1 VNPIMRS
8 AAGAFCVLA
17 LAGILAVPP
26 ASGQAGEHSGK
37 PDHYDHAF
45 RDAEAWSKTFDDPAR
60 DRWQQPER
68 VIAALQIA
76 PDADV
81 ADIGSGTGYF
91 SVRLGKA
98 LPRGRVIGI
107 DIQPDMV
114 RFLNERAARERLP
127 NVMSR
132 LGTAEDPGI
141 AAESVDLVLMVDTY
155 HHIGARERYFE
166 KVRAG
171 LRPGGRLA
179 IVDFKADSPNGPP
192 LQHRIPPEKVTEE
205 LNAAGYSLV
214 ETHQFLPWQYFLVF
228 QKRDS

>member
-179 IVDFKADSPNGPP
+179 IVDFRPETALGPP
-192 LQHRIPPEKVTEE
+192 RHFRVTESQVKAE
-205 LNAAGYSLV
+205 MAKAGFGFV
-214 ETHQFLPWQYFLVF
+214 ETVDILADQFILVF
-228 QKRDS
+228 RRP